1 MTSPGQVTQLD
12 VLQVAWMSENALEER
27 STLVLTLGTQTWQ
40 PLGKPF
46 ANEQQAF
53 ADLSEVY
60 WGTDSVVLSTL
71 QRWNGPLHWIPS
83 LLAWYRKENYAR
95 IERFV
100 QGDPN
105 SPIFSTVT
113 CTVEGLEPVL
123 TIVATSANVNVPSIA
138 TDLATATLSIQ
149 VARAT
154 KAPPATYTVTNKGGL
169 YPVAIQTLLFPALR
183 DLGMANVVV
192 DTVNAWWIPER
203 TLTRRFVQESKSTT
217 ATK

>member
-12 VLQVAWMSENALEER
+12 VLQVAWISENALMER
-27 STLVLTLGTQTWQ
+27 STFVLTLGTQTWQ

-53 ADLSEVY
+53 ADLSEVQ
-60 WGTDSVVLSTL
+60 WGTDSVELSTL

-105 SPIFSTVT
+105 SPIFTTVT

-123 TIVATSANVNVPSIA
+123 TVVAASTIAHIPSLA
-138 TDLATATLSIQ
+138 TDLASATLSIQ
-149 VARAT
+149 AARTT

-169 YPVAIQTLLFPALR
+169 FPVAIQTLLFPALL
-183 DLGMANVVV
+183 DLGLANVVV
-192 DTVNAWWIPER
+192 DTVHAWWIPER
-203 TLTRRFVQESKSTT
+203 TLTRRFVQESKST
-217 ATK
+217 APTK